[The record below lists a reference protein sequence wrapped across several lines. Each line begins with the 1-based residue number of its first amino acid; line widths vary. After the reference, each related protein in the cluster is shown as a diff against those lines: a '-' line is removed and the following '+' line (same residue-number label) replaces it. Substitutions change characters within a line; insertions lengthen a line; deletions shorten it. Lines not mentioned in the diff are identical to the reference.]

1 MLVALNLWG
10 VTLICFAKF
19 LEGVLF
25 FGTIYAWLAGVPL
38 MIAAI
43 IKSEKLH
50 YDLLLLN
57 LNKVQDPDQIVQLTN
72 HLLKL
77 LHKSSQNSHSS
88 LLIDGFL
95 EIHKATCTR
104 EDCYLKQKKLINQR
118 Q

>member
-10 VTLICFAKF
+10 VILICFAKF

-25 FGTIYAWLAGVPL
+25 IGTVYAWIAGLPL

-57 LNKVQDPDQIVQLTN
+57 LNKV
-72 HLLKL
+72 
-77 LHKSSQNSHSS
+77 
-88 LLIDGFL
+88 
-95 EIHKATCTR
+95 
-104 EDCYLKQKKLINQR
+104 
-118 Q
+118 